1 MGIGISILLVA
12 VGAILTFALER
23 EADGINL
30 DMVGIILML
39 VGGGGLIAW
48 GLIWSSWAPYGQG
61 RRVPMASQPVVT
73 EHVVSEPVAP
83 QPEVVVT
90 TVTTTDR

>member
-48 GLIWSSWAPYGQG
+48 GLIWSTWAPYGQA
-61 RRVPMASQPVVT
+61 RRVPMVSQPVVT
-73 EHVVSEPVAP
+73 QRVAP

-90 TVTTTDR
+90 SVVVDEPPR